1 MRESPPNQ
9 YIDLSL
15 FRENYN
21 LLEKA
26 YLLHWLLS
34 KRGVLRQEVIQKYL
48 PLLGC
53 ESHETVLDYH
63 LELLNLEKSLAY
75 WALEF
80 SLPIKIG
87 VRLSRLSKT
96 NQKALSQL
104 PEKLS
109 LNGNQ
114 FKNIFENLEELCI
127 KEKKDMAQLIYELL
141 GAENF
146 EEMLIEKRYPS
157 LKAMQN
163 TWNAHKKK
171 INFPSGV
178 RLKDPSTFEES
189 SVQIEMKIRSVRDL
203 KNKLT
208 QLSILT
214 QKKDLDDILNLL

>member
-1 MRESPPNQ
+1 MRENLSNQ

-15 FRENYN
+15 FRESYN

-26 YLLHWLLS
+26 YLLHWLLN
-34 KRGVLRQEVIQKYL
+34 KRGVLRQEAIQKYL

-63 LELLNLEKSLAY
+63 LELLNLEESLAY
-75 WALEF
+75 WTLEF

-87 VRLSRLSKT
+87 VRLSRLSKI
-96 NQKALSQL
+96 NQKALGQL
-104 PEKLS
+104 PGKLS

-146 EEMLIEKRYPS
+146 EEMLIEKIPHPLR
-157 LKAMQN
+157 K
-163 TWNAHKKK
+163 
-171 INFPSGV
+171 FPRRFAV
-178 RLKDPSTFEES
+178 DPALGEPELGR
-189 SVQIEMKIRSVRDL
+189 IEPRR
-203 KNKLT
+203 
-208 QLSILT
+208 
-214 QKKDLDDILNLL
+214 